1 MDLQFVGLQD
11 QHCVFLRD
19 AAAIALLQ
27 VRLDAQEVFL
37 GEALLFLLELLEDRG
52 TWRPVELDFGNRISD
67 NLSNEVNLPVEL
79 LTSLLARP
87 RLLWL
92 FEAEA

>member
-1 MDLQFVGLQD
+1 VGLQD
-11 QHCVFLRD
+11 QHGVFLRD
-19 AAAIALLQ
+19 AAAVALLQ

-67 NLSNEVNLPVEL
+67 NLVMRRAYL
-79 LTSLLARP
+79 
-87 RLLWL
+87 
-92 FEAEA
+92 